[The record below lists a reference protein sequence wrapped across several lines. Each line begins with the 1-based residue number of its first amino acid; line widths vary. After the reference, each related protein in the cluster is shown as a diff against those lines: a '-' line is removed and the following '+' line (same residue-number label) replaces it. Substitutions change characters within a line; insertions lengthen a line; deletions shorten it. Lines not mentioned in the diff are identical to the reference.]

1 MGYPPAAGSM
11 AGADGGQFPSQLP
24 SYPPA
29 RYMGQRSWRYGG
41 PPPMPFG
48 PPQMGLERAA
58 QIEER
63 LQRIEASLQ
72 EILENQRKSLSRE

>member
-1 MGYPPAAGSM
+1 
-11 AGADGGQFPSQLP
+11 
-24 SYPPA
+24 
-29 RYMGQRSWRYGG
+29 
-41 PPPMPFG
+41 MPFG